1 MSSTTSRG
9 KDSVSLRLAAEEA
22 EPRLPAAAASLES
35 KRLANARAVRADM
48 ASRVQPCRC
57 ACVCCVSQA
66 ASGRSA
72 ALQVTG
78 HCPLG
83 LVVSPSV
90 ITTGPAV
97 VCVFRMQPAWRMRAW
112 GARRVRRVR

>member
-48 ASRVQPCRC
+48 ASRVQRAAVRAC
-57 ACVCCVSQA
+57 AVFPRPLP
-66 ASGRSA
+66 GGA

-83 LVVSPSV
+83 LAVFLSV
-90 ITTGPAV
+90 ITTGRQLC
-97 VCVFRMQPAWRMRAW
+97 VCVQDAICVEDARL
-112 GARRVRRVR
+112 GGRRVRRVR